1 MGRSHSH
8 QNYQTK
14 PENGNNFKVETQK
27 LSIMINLH
35 VILVAVLDV
44 LTPVQLVSSPGKL
57 RSAYVGHHNKVVWV
71 GVGTQVTMANIVNN
85 AIKSRKQYSFPT
97 LLAPGLAT

>member
-35 VILVAVLDV
+35 VLLVAVLDV

-71 GVGTQVTMANIVNN
+71 GATIGEYTSNN
-85 AIKSRKQYSFPT
+85 GQYRKQRHQI
-97 LLAPGLAT
+97 